1 MGDIRTMH
9 NPTLHPLR
17 RLAALLPATLLLL
30 LILSHPTAPAA
41 AVTAPIVDL
50 NGELDGINTVAT
62 FSEDEGAESIVS
74 ATGLF
79 ITYPDGATLTAAKAK
94 LLTRPNGAQESLSAD
109 PGATGLTVK
118 YQKGELTVEGL
129 ASPAAYEQVL
139 RTLAY
144 NNTSQS
150 PDISDRVVEVTV
162 SDGSLTG
169 APAIATIY
177 INAVNDAPVLDSSGD
192 MILPPINEDDVN
204 SGGNSVNGIIESAE
218 QQGED
223 RITDVDADALEGM
236 AVIEAVSTN
245 GVWQYSLTAG
255 ATWLPFPA
263 VSNTAAILLNEMS
276 RIRFVPAPGYSGSA
290 SFVFRAWDQSAGREN
305 GQTDVDVSINGGV
318 TPFSAQSETVV
329 IEVLPV
335 DDLPLVDLNGAEEG
349 TGFSPQF
356 FGAGATV
363 VIADSDATISDADH
377 TTLVSLTATL
387 TNRPDGAAEWLAAD
401 TAGTSITAA
410 PYDPTTGRLVLSG
423 PDSVAAFQQVLR
435 TIVYR
440 NDATTP
446 NAAAR
451 VVEVVA
457 HDGITAGNVA
467 VSTIRANPTNNA
479 PVLNA
484 PAPLPLGDVAEDTA
498 QPAGAAIAA
507 LLAAAGDPISDAD
520 GGALEGIALFAA
532 DNSRGIWQFSLVNPP
547 SGPADWQPVG
557 VVSPTAALFLPDTA
571 WLRFV
576 PAANTAGAS
585 GAATF
590 RAWDQTSGA
599 AGQRA
604 DASQTGGST
613 AFSVA
618 AGSIVANVTPVND
631 PPQLSGLPAAPLLY
645 TEDAAAL
652 RLLPGLIV
660 TDVDSPSLAAAVV
673 RLTNPIDGDAE
684 WLAAT
689 TGATGIAAEYED
701 GVLQLTGV
709 APAAVYQQV
718 LRTVTYRNTSQ
729 DPDAAD
735 RLFEVTAAD
744 AHSSSPAAPF
754 TMQLQ
759 PVNDPPDLDLN
770 GAGAGFD
777 NEAVF
782 YINRTPV
789 ALAADLVASDRDNTT
804 LRGATIRITN
814 PLNPQAERLTADTS
828 VAANIDLDYDEA
840 TGVLNLTGADSVA
853 NYQLVLR
860 TVTYDNVLPQPNA
873 ADRRIEF
880 TLSDGAGVST
890 PRQTLLH
897 LLPAPTARML
907 LPLVTRRGEEPN
919 DVCADAYPLV
929 LNRHETF
936 LPDDAMDWFYFDLA
950 AAANVTVELRNF
962 SPGRGQLNVAS
973 GQGCQQLQLIGT
985 SGAPTPDKTVAL
997 GRREAGRYYVRIIA
1011 DGPLSQTAVYDLF
1024 VQATATP

>member
-1 MGDIRTMH
+1 MH
-9 NPTLHPLR
+9 NLTPHPLR
-17 RLAALLPATLLLL
+17 RFVALLPATLLLL
-30 LILSHPTAPAA
+30 LILSRPAAPAL
-41 AVTAPIVDL
+41 AVTAPILDL
-50 NGELDGINTVAT
+50 NGELDGFNAVAT
-62 FSEDEGAESIVS
+62 FSEDEGAESIVN
-74 ATGLF
+74 ATGLT
-79 ITYPDGATLTAAKAK
+79 ISYADGATLTAAKAK
-94 LLTRPNGAQESLSAD
+94 LLTRPNGALETLSAD
-109 PGATGLTVK
+109 PGATGLMVK
-118 YQKGELTVEGL
+118 YQKGELTVEGV
-129 ASPAAYEQVL
+129 ASLAAYEQVL
-139 RTLAY
+139 RSLAY

-150 PDISDRVVEVTV
+150 PDVSDRVVEVTV
-162 SDGSLTG
+162 SNGGLTS
-169 APAIATIY
+169 APATSTIY

-192 MILPPINEDDVN
+192 MSLPPINEDDLN
-204 SGGNSVNGIIESAE
+204 SGGNSVNGIIASAE
-218 QQGED
+218 QQGQD

-245 GVWQYSLTAG
+245 GIWQYSLTAG
-255 ATWLPFPA
+255 AAWLPFPA
-263 VSNTAAILLNEMS
+263 VSNTAAILLNETS

-305 GQTDVDVSINGGV
+305 GQTDVDVSINGGT

-329 IEVLPV
+329 IEVLAV

-356 FGAGATV
+356 FGGGATV
-363 VIADSDATISDADH
+363 AIADSDATVSDADH
-377 TTLVSLTATL
+377 TTLATLTATL
-387 TNRPDGAAEWLAAD
+387 TNRPDGAAERLAAD
-401 TAGTSITAA
+401 TAGTSISAA
-410 PYDPTTGRLVLSG
+410 PYDPATGRLVLSG

-440 NDATTP
+440 NDATSP
-446 NAAAR
+446 NPTAR

-457 HDGITAGNVA
+457 HDGIAPGNTA
-467 VSTIRANPTNNA
+467 VSTIRLNPTNNA

-484 PAPLPLGDVAEDTA
+484 PAPLSLGDVAEDTA
-498 QPAGAAIAA
+498 QPAGVAITA
-507 LLAAAGDPISDAD
+507 LLAAAGNPITDVDS
-520 GGALEGIALFAA
+520 GAQEGIALVAA
-532 DNSRGIWQFSLVNPP
+532 DNSRGSWQFSLIAPP
-547 SGPADWQPVG
+547 TGPADWQPVG
-557 VVSPTAALFLPDTA
+557 VVSPTAALLLPDAA

-576 PAANTAGAS
+576 PAANTVGAS
-585 GAATF
+585 GALAF

-652 RLLPGLIV
+652 RLLPGLVV
-660 TDVDSPSLAAAVV
+660 TDVDSPSLVGAVV
-673 RLTNPIDGDAE
+673 RLTNPVDGDAE
-684 WLAAT
+684 WLMAT
-689 TGATGIAAEYED
+689 TGATGIAAEYEN

-709 APAAVYQQV
+709 ASAAAYQQV
-718 LRTVTYRNTSQ
+718 LRSVTYRNTSQ
-729 DPDAAD
+729 DPDAAN

-744 AHSSSPAAPF
+744 ALSSSPAAPF

-789 ALAADLVASDRDNTT
+789 ALAADLVAADRDNTT

-828 VAANIDLDYDEA
+828 VAANIKLYYDEA
-840 TGVLNLTGADSVA
+840 TGVLNLTGQDSVA

-880 TLSDGAGVST
+880 ALSDGAGVSM

-907 LPLVTRRGEEPN
+907 LPLVSRRGEEPN
-919 DVCADAYPLV
+919 DVCAEAYPLV
-929 LNRHETF
+929 LNRHDSF
-936 LPDDAMDWFYFDLA
+936 LPDDAMDWFYFDLTA
-950 AAANVTVELRNF
+950 AAEVTVELRNF
-962 SPGRGQLNVAS
+962 SPGRGQLNVAA

-985 SGAPTPDKTVAL
+985 SGVPAPDKTVSL
-997 GRREAGRYYVRIIA
+997 GRREAGRYYIRIIA
-1011 DGPLSQTAVYDLF
+1011 DGPLSQTATYDLF
-1024 VQATATP
+1024 VRATAAP